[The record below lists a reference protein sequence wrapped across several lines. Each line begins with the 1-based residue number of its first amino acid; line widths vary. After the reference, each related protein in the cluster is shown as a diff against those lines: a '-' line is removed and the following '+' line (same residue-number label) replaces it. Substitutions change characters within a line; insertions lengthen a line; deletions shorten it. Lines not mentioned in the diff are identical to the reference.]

1 MTHFLPHAHP
11 GGPGPAVVARRNAF
25 PARVWV
31 LSIARRAVIDGFRA
45 ASARPV
51 IADLADWQGAADRHQ
66 PRGLPGVA
74 DGVALDDLL
83 AAVPEERRTAFV
95 LTQVIGLP
103 YHEVAE
109 HLGCPVGTVRSR
121 VARARLQFVASL
133 TQAEQAA

>member
-1 MTHFLPHAHP
+1 M
-11 GGPGPAVVARRNAF
+11 
-25 PARVWV
+25 
-31 LSIARRAVIDGFRA
+31 
-45 ASARPV
+45 
-51 IADLADWQGAADRHQ
+51 
-66 PRGLPGVA
+66 
-74 DGVALDDLL
+74 L